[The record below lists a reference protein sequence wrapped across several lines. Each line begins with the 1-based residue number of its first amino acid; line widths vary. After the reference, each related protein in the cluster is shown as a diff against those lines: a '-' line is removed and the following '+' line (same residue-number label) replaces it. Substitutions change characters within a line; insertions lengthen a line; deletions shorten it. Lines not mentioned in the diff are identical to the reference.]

1 MIVEYDRVYQNIR
14 RGPIGVDTK
23 HYVWQATAGLVAVAA
38 EQAAFAIQAHHLSH
52 SLAIAFADVV
62 NSYTDLVLPFYG
74 PDGTLTNS
82 LSDKGLSSRLKDII
96 THTAG
101 NLSMMNIQRIT
112 YAAKLNLNKNPT
124 EVIKNA
130 PITVMLDT
138 LNTINPFAPI
148 ALPTEELL
156 LQSLQKKVSHPDA
169 AKYQE
174 KIARVVRAS
183 YLNARNDSTYDTQSR
198 NTVMLGNRQAALLW
212 QIRLILKA
220 ATKKPDGEFD
230 SSLLNDWQFAPYNT
244 MVDNAFREGFKTN
257 NSGIEGVSH
266 ALITMLQDHA
276 ELISE
281 KEWAN

>member
-23 HYVWQATAGLVAVAA
+23 HYVWQATAALVAVAA
-38 EQAAFAIQAHHLSH
+38 EQAAFAIQAPHLSNR
-52 SLAIAFADVV
+52 LAIAFADVV

-74 PDGTLTNS
+74 SDGTLTNS

-130 PITVMLDT
+130 PITVMLDA

-148 ALPTEELL
+148 SLPTEELL

-169 AKYQE
+169 AEYQK

-198 NTVMLGNRQAALLW
+198 NTVMLGNRQAALIW
-212 QIRLILKA
+212 QTRLILKA

-244 MVDNAFREGFKTN
+244 MVNNAFREGFKTN

-266 ALITMLQDHA
+266 ALITILQDHA

-281 KEWAN
+281 EEWAN